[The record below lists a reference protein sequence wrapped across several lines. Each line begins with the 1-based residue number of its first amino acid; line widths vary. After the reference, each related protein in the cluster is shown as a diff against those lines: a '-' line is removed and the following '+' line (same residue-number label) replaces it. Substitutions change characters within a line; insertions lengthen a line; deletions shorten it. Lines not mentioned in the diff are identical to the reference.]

1 VFEPHELRNG
11 SDFQNMRQ
19 DHLMDIECNQVIC
32 IEYDLNKTRSFL
44 PSLFQTDD
52 KVEKLFIVDL
62 NPSILVCVKSS
73 ERLRQ
78 TLKLDAQ
85 LDEVVEEDAA
95 LRLSVILLQEKP
107 HSLVVN
113 SRIRRMISYVR
124 NFPCQTQKISKVSL
138 VVMGS

>member
-1 VFEPHELRNG
+1 
-11 SDFQNMRQ
+11 
-19 DHLMDIECNQVIC
+19 MDIECNQVIC

-95 LRLSVILLQEKP
+95 LRLSVVLLQEKP
-107 HSLVVN
+107 HSLVGEAIPERDQRLLQLLEVD
-113 SRIRRMISYVR
+113 
-124 NFPCQTQKISKVSL
+124 VS
-138 VVMGS
+138 